1 MDVTPLVPSDRQ
13 VIDGYAPGG
22 FVIHSQWHAGPV
34 LVRPDRVAA
43 WPVTAF
49 ESLTAEDFRPLADD
63 PPDVILLGTG
73 AAMKFLPKELKAALR
88 ALGLTVEPMDS
99 GAACRTYNVLMAEE
113 RRVAAAL
120 LPL

>member
-1 MDVTPLVPSDRQ
+1 MDVSPLVPTDRQ

-22 FVIHSQWHAGPV
+22 FVIHSQWWAGPV
-34 LVRPDRVAA
+34 LVRPDRVEA
-43 WPVTAF
+43 WPVGAF
-49 ESLTAEDFRPLADD
+49 DALTAEDFRPLAAD

-73 AAMKFLPKELKAALR
+73 ATMRFPPKALKEALR
-88 ALGLTVEPMDS
+88 ALGLVVEPMDS

-113 RRVAAAL
+113 RRVAAVL